1 MPFQRFVE
9 PGRVAYIAEGIH
21 SGKLCTI
28 VDVIDQTRALVD
40 GPESGVPRTA
50 VRFKQMHLTKFKFP
64 LTYTSPTRIVRKSWK
79 DAQISEKWAE
89 SSWAHKIDA
98 RKRRSELTDF
108 DRFKLG
114 RARQTRN
121 RIITRVY
128 QKLKT
133 KAARSGRTFPARK
146 RSKKTANPK
155 NAAAKAAAKGK
166 GKK

>member
-98 RKRRSELTDF
+98 RKRV
-108 DRFKLG
+108 
-114 RARQTRN
+114 
-121 RIITRVY
+121 RIDCLSFSIVLIEI
-128 QKLKT
+128 QLA
-133 KAARSGRTFPARK
+133 AARASLEI
-146 RSKKTANPK
+146 S
-155 NAAAKAAAKGK
+155 
-166 GKK
+166 